1 MTEIALLVTDDR
13 SFPAAAPFR
22 LLLGTPLQFD
32 RSPQQVG
39 RWWAVTVA
47 KSPRQQKPVTF
58 HYHEHADAVLLIA
71 KISSIIN
78 QTNHIPSDRMPSTK

>member
-22 LLLGTPLQFD
+22 LMLGTPLQFD
-32 RSPQQVG
+32 RSPRQVG
-39 RWWAVTVA
+39 KWWAVTVGD
-47 KSPRQQKPVTF
+47 SPRQRKPVTF

-71 KISSIIN
+71 KISNIIKRTN
-78 QTNHIPSDRMPSTK
+78 QIPSDRMPSMK